1 MVFKTIVAF
10 IFGSCVGSF
19 LNVCIWRLPRNKSI
33 ITPRSYCPSCRA
45 PVRGCDNIPLISY
58 FVLKGR
64 CRNCRGK
71 ISPRYF
77 VVELLTG
84 TIFALFYFD
93 YLLGNFP
100 PGELFLYLL
109 LTSALIAI
117 TFIDFEHKIIPDKIT
132 YPGIVVGLLAS
143 LIVKHQA
150 PFIFSHIPELN
161 SFIDSFLGIL
171 AGGGLLWAIA
181 VLSKGGMGGG
191 DIKLGAMI
199 GAFLG
204 WQPTLLT
211 LLLAFFVGAVV
222 GVILMFLKLFTSKS
236 LKAAWKKRKSFIPF
250 GPYLALAALVVI
262 FKGQAIMDWYFRIF

>member
-1 MVFKTIVAF
+1 MIFRTIVTF
-10 IFGSCVGSF
+10 ILGTCVGSF

-33 ITPRSYCPSCRA
+33 ITPRSYCPRCRA
-45 PVRGCDNIPLISY
+45 PVRGYDNIPLISY
-58 FVLKGR
+58 VILRGR
-64 CRNCRGK
+64 CRDCGAK

-77 VVELLTG
+77 IVELLTG
-84 TIFALFYFD
+84 MIFALFYFN
-93 YLLGNFP
+93 YYSHPGRLLLY
-100 PGELFLYLL
+100 LFLS
-109 LTSALIAI
+109 SALIAV

-143 LIVKHQA
+143 LIIKHQA
-150 PFIFSHIPELN
+150 PFIFSHIPRLD
-161 SFIDSFLGIL
+161 SFIDSFLGVL

-181 VLSKGGMGGG
+181 ILSRGGMGGG

-222 GVILMFLKLFTSKS
+222 GVILMLFKLFTSKS

-262 FKGQAIMDWYFRIF
+262 FKGQAIISWYFKIF